1 MGPFEAS
8 HCPAIHWQLWQRG
21 KVDNHHSGGR
31 VHEDSLLLP
40 CGVRIHSILP
50 PPQSSD
56 KLMTLALF
64 SRQSE
69 YPPRFRAWNVNK
81 RIEKDVKDD
90 ITSALGRRK
99 RPGTSTSQVIIH
111 QSDRNK
117 PFDVK
122 KLKRHLMDKG
132 RSRPV
137 EVLAPGL

>member
-1 MGPFEAS
+1 M
-8 HCPAIHWQLWQRG
+8 I
-21 KVDNHHSGGR
+21 
-31 VHEDSLLLP
+31 
-40 CGVRIHSILP
+40 
-50 PPQSSD
+50 
-56 KLMTLALF
+56 LALF

-99 RPGTSTSQVIIH
+99 RPGTSTSQVIIQ
-111 QSDRNK
+111 QSGRNK
-117 PFDVK
+117 PFDAK

-137 EVLAPGL
+137 EALAPGLYVLNSMSYVDPREDVVDPLH